1 MSQGSWLFYCD
12 SNSAQSDGEDLMEDL
27 KHIFLLVSLNKT
39 QRLGKPSLKKKKNKM
54 TFVILG
60 GGGGSKIFK
69 MSSF

>member
-1 MSQGSWLFYCD
+1 MRTLTTRC
-12 SNSAQSDGEDLMEDL
+12 NSGGQKLYPSPP
-27 KHIFLLVSLNKT
+27 LNDYNDQVLYILHK
-39 QRLGKPSLKKKKNKM
+39 RGNLGKPSLKKKKM

>member
-1 MSQGSWLFYCD
+1 MPTSGNQIREAF
-12 SNSAQSDGEDLMEDL
+12 
-27 KHIFLLVSLNKT
+27 I
-39 QRLGKPSLKKKKNKM
+39 KKKIKM